1 MELTV
6 EFVCC
11 NGGELMSQS
20 FSVRRGSYTLM
31 TGFMSFSRENKL

>member
-1 MELTV
+1 MESNTKN
-6 EFVCC
+6 VCC

-20 FSVRRGSYTLM
+20 FSVRRGSYTSM